1 MHEIHSIFPVFN
13 PYQAGMQT
21 IFLYISEFVF
31 WAWFALAL
39 GASVFGVAYQ
49 SLANHQKSKGLMQV
63 TANFVS
69 QLHISK
75 NTAWGAGLVSLISL
89 AFLRVSLLGGVISD
103 IFWLY
108 GLAVVFG
115 SVAIS
120 LLNTYKT
127 HLDLVTQDKVKSSVM
142 SGVGAS
148 ICLLMAGYFYS
159 AATGYALD
167 ETQWGVGAFTMTLFK
182 PLAMGLFLMLVSAS
196 LAATGVA
203 ISFFAVNGG
212 IDNSRAVLIQM
223 QRGVKMAYL
232 FIPVFVISVMIH
244 AFSLSEHVVTTW
256 TVSILLAALL
266 AMFFAFKM
274 LEAIKMGSKVRFERY
289 AFPLALFSLALVVL
303 NLEVIQWVGARD
315 SFAKQFNTPHATE
328 HKVSDSDALAPGEA
342 LHDKL
347 SPVHHQQL
355 NRY

>member
-1 MHEIHSIFPVFN
+1 MHEVHSIFPAFN
-13 PYQAGMQT
+13 PHQAGMQT
-21 IFLYISEFVF
+21 IFLYISEFIF

-39 GASVFGVAYQ
+39 GASVFGVSYQ
-49 SLANHQKSKGLMQV
+49 SLANHQGSKGLMQV

-75 NTAWGAGLVSLISL
+75 NAAWGAGLVSLISL

-108 GLAVVFG
+108 GMAVVFG
-115 SVAIS
+115 GIAIS

-127 HLDLVTQDKVKSSVM
+127 HLVLVTEDKAKSSIM
-142 SGVGAS
+142 SGVGAAT
-148 ICLLMAGYFYS
+148 CLLMAGYFYS

-167 ETQWGVGAFTMTLFK
+167 ETQWGVGAFAMTLFK

-196 LAATGVA
+196 LAVTGVA
-203 ISFFAVNGG
+203 IAFFAINGG
-212 IDNSRAVLIQM
+212 IDNSRAMLIQM

-244 AFSLSEHVVTTW
+244 AFSLSEHVVTSW
-256 TVSILLAALL
+256 SVAILLGSLL
-266 AMFFAFKM
+266 VMFFAFKM
-274 LEAIKMGSKVRFERY
+274 LEAIKMGSTVRFERF
-289 AFPLALFSLALVVL
+289 AFPFALVSLALVVL

-328 HKVSDSDALAPGEA
+328 HKVSDSEELAPGEA